1 MELMTPKHPRW
12 NEFIDILLGPR
23 GCNVTV
29 NDDEDEWATW
39 ECENNFRRTEAI
51 LESMGGF
58 DVKAS
63 INHLHK
69 VYRVE
74 SDCLILEDLENER
87 LFERWDPEAE
97 SHSRSPRSKD

>member
-1 MELMTPKHPRW
+1 MEMMAPEHPRW

-29 NDDEDEWATW
+29 HDDEDEPFTW

-74 SDCLILEDLENER
+74 SDYRILADLEDER
-87 LFERWDPEAE
+87 LFERWEQE
-97 SHSRSPRSKD
+97 EKSRSRSPRLKD